1 MKLCFM
7 FDIKMRIWPHNIEV
21 TMIYEKCRDILLRE
35 CELVHE
41 ASAIQEKLKLAVIE
55 REWTDFESHISAMN
69 NIENKLASLEDER
82 EQLFLAFETLMR
94 HNVIND
100 RMDAKGRFYAMV
112 CLLPENQRND
122 LTSIYRS
129 LKLDTL
135 RLRMANEAFMIYLAG
150 IKSTLK
156 DFFECAFPERAGKIY
171 TRDGTHLSHDMRSMV
186 LNRSF

>member
-1 MKLCFM
+1 M
-7 FDIKMRIWPHNIEV
+7 FHVRYKNAAIWPHNMEV

-35 CELVHE
+35 CELVQE
-41 ASAIQEKLKLAVIE
+41 ASIVQEKMKSAVIQ
-55 REWTDFESHISAMN
+55 REWADFEEYNNAMN
-69 NIENKLASLEDER
+69 NIENRLASLEEER
-82 EQLFLAFETLMR
+82 EQFFLAFGTLMR
-94 HNVIND
+94 HNVIHD

-135 RLRMANEAFMIYLAG
+135 KLRIANEAFMIYLAG

-156 DFFECAFPERAGKIY
+156 EFFEHAFPERAGKMY